1 MIIELTFLIGFTMS
15 IDAQQLYGVST
26 YKECTR
32 IVESVVEDFAADAG
46 FCYNGNILKQPSSA

>member
-1 MIIELTFLIGFTMS
+1 MS